1 MNFYRLLSHS
11 SLALAIIGISLISS
25 GCTDQD
31 DATPAV
37 PACLPTIMPAEIG
50 DDDYL
55 QIAYDELGRP
65 SAISDPDNPQYSLAV
80 KYGDQNRLLSVGE
93 EGDHDYFL
101 FEYTDGEIKE
111 TYYYQDDEGGY
122 TFDRFHIYKTDAQE
136 RIISSTEYDVEK
148 SGTEKESTDEY
159 TYDERGNIVKVVST
173 NWEYNNEVST
183 TLLAYDDKV
192 NPFYTVGFTLD
203 GNGLF
208 NFISLSPNNLI
219 SYQWGD
225 DETLADNISYEYDE
239 RGNPVK
245 LFYEARYHR
254 QEYDSEGNKVG
265 EPKVVIDTYENDIT
279 FTCR

>member
-11 SLALAIIGISLISS
+11 SIAMTMLGISLISS

-65 SAISDPDNPQYSLAV
+65 SAISDHDNPQYSLAV
-80 KYGDQNRLLSVGE
+80 KYSDQNQLLSVGE
-93 EGDHDYFL
+93 EGDYNYFL

-111 TYYYQDDEGGY
+111 TYYYQDDDGGY
-122 TFDRFHIYKTDAQE
+122 ISERFHVYKTDAQG
-136 RIISSTEYDVEK
+136 RIISNSNYGV
-148 SGTEKESTDEY
+148 KESGIKKKGTDEY
-159 TYDERGNIVKVVST
+159 TYDERGNIIKIVST

-192 NPFYTVGFTLD
+192 NPFHTVGFVID
-203 GNGLF
+203 GDGLF
-208 NFISLSPNNLI
+208 NFISLSPNNLV

-225 DETLADNISYEYDE
+225 DDTLADKISYEYDE

-245 LFYEARYHR
+245 LFYEARDHH
-254 QEYDSEGNKVG
+254 QEYDEAGNKVG
-265 EPKVVIDTYENDIT
+265 EPEIESETFVNDIT